1 MQIGKIAAT
10 ISSGVHRV
18 SADVDGLPLWFESSE
33 LDLAPSPE
41 AFASAMM
48 IPGQAKGEPV
58 VLQEPCDAQWRT
70 NVASIQPIAREW
82 WGYPVH
88 LPQAPD
94 GERAGAPRAAGTALL
109 FSGGFDSFYSLL
121 RFPKPIEYLVTVH
134 GFDVRLHDAG
144 RFATVEETTR
154 KVASER
160 GARTVVIRTNLRD
173 HPRFAQCNWQ
183 HSHGGALAAVG
194 HLLDRHVGSLVVSSS
209 IANSDERSWGSH
221 WRLDPLWSSSRLEIV
236 YFGAE
241 HHRWVKVGLIADEPL
256 VRQYVRVCWE
266 NRTPSGNCSKC
277 EKCVR
282 TRLSL
287 AQCGAL
293 DAFPGFDGIA
303 TLARDLDAL
312 GAAHVRGRAYR
323 RLLERG
329 GFDSTVTDS
338 LRRFVERLDIAER
351 PAPPPNALKRAIK
364 WAFGFK

>member
-1 MQIGKIAAT
+1 
-10 ISSGVHRV
+10 V
-18 SADVDGLPLWFESSE
+18 SADVDGLPLWFESPE

-48 IPGQAKGEPV
+48 IPAQAKGESV
-58 VLQEPCDAQWRT
+58 VLQEPCDTQWRT

-88 LPQAPD
+88 LPQAPN

-109 FSGGFDSFYSLL
+109 FSAGIDSFYSLL
-121 RFPKPIEYLVTVH
+121 RFPKPIDYLVTVH
-134 GFDVRLHDAG
+134 GFDVRLDDVG
-144 RFATVEETTR
+144 RFTTVEETTR

-160 GARTVVIRTNLRD
+160 GARAVVIRTNLRD
-173 HPRFAQCNWQ
+173 HPRFAKCNWQ
-183 HSHGGALAAVG
+183 HSHGGGLAAVG
-194 HLLDRHVGSLVVSSS
+194 HLLARHDRALVVSSS

-241 HHRWVKVGLIADEPL
+241 HRRRAKVGLIANEPL
-256 VRQYVRVCWE
+256 VRRYVRVCWE
-266 NRTPSGNCSKC
+266 NRAPSGNCSKC

-293 DAFPGFDGIA
+293 DDFPGFDGIA

-312 GAAHVRGRAYR
+312 DAAHVRGRAYR
-323 RLLERG
+323 RMLEQG

-338 LRRFVERLDIAER
+338 LRRFVERLNAADR
-351 PAPPPNALKRAIK
+351 RAPPPGVLRRAIAR
-364 WAFGFK
+364 AFGLK